1 MRSINSLARLGHIL
15 DAVDAADDCVAALH
29 GDTPTRAELRA
40 VLERYVLIA
49 GQLDALRDELTS
61 PSTHRERRP

>member
-1 MRSINSLARLGHIL
+1 MAWLGQIL
-15 DAVDAADDCVAALH
+15 DAVDAADDCHAALP
-29 GDTPTRAELRA
+29 GDTPTLAELRA

-61 PSTHRERRP
+61 PFTHRERRP